1 MDTVLGYHE
10 TPVRVQFREVD
21 RYGYLWHGHA
31 ASYFEIGR
39 ADIVRKFD
47 LSVSALLKEKVMAP
61 IIELSCEY
69 KSPAY
74 DDEQLIVQTTLLK
87 SDQPSPYLNFHYHIV
102 KNATNT
108 ILLKGKTK
116 QVIVRSDGQIR
127 FRIPATIQER
137 LEGLWEYLAEQKS
150 WMD

>member
-1 MDTVLGYHE
+1 MDTILGYHE

-21 RYGYLWHGHA
+21 RYGHLWHGYA

-47 LSVSALLKEKVMAP
+47 LSVSDLLKEKVMAP

-69 KSPAY
+69 KSPAH

-87 SDQPSPYLNFHYHIV
+87 SDKPSPYLKFYYHIV
-102 KNATNT
+102 KNATNNL
-108 ILLKGKTK
+108 LLKGKTK

-137 LEGLWEYLAEQKS
+137 LERLWEYLAEQKR
-150 WMD
+150 WLD

>member
-1 MDTVLGYHE
+1 MDTMLGYHE
-10 TPVRVQFREVD
+10 TPVRVQFKEVD
-21 RYGYLWHGHA
+21 RYGQLWHGHA

-69 KSPAY
+69 KSPAF
-74 DDEQLIVQTTLLK
+74 DDEPLMIQTTLLK
-87 SDQPSPYLNFHYHIV
+87 PEKPLPYLNFHYHIV
-102 KNATNT
+102 KNVTNNV
-108 ILLKGKTK
+108 LLKGKTK
-116 QVIVRSDGQIR
+116 QVIVRSDGKIR
-127 FRIPATIQER
+127 FRVPAAIRER
-137 LEGLWEYLAEQKS
+137 LERLWEYLAEQKS